1 MDFQPEL
8 LNNGVSSCTP
18 FCAAGICHLDLVVWP
33 HCHGQT
39 CELGLRC
46 MQRRAPVTVHTENS
60 VAGVFANWILRGK
73 FKQILLK
80 ANPSKG
86 VSNEEIK
93 LTLKNLLKS
102 SFQRRLCLMTF
113 MLS

>member
-1 MDFQPEL
+1 MHAKK
-8 LNNGVSSCTP
+8 S
-18 FCAAGICHLDLVVWP
+18 
-33 HCHGQT
+33 T
-39 CELGLRC
+39 CE
-46 MQRRAPVTVHTENS
+46 VHTENS

-73 FKQILLK
+73 LKQILLK

-93 LTLKNLLKS
+93 VTVKNLLKS
-102 SFQRRLCLMTF
+102 SFQGRLCLMTF

>member
-1 MDFQPEL
+1 MASVLAPLSVLRGSVTWTQCCGL
-8 LNNGVSSCTP
+8 VAMGRLVSWDS
-18 FCAAGICHLDLVVWP
+18 
-33 HCHGQT
+33 
-39 CELGLRC
+39 C

-80 ANPSKG
+80 VNPSKG

-93 LTLKNLLKS
+93 VTVKNLLKS